1 MKKGLIIAIDGPA
14 ASGKSTTAQLLAQKL
29 GYVYIDTGAMYRACA
44 LKAKKMGIDINDE
57 ESIREL
63 LDDIDIRIENH
74 NSKNRIFLDG
84 EDVSEDIRADDI
96 SALASAISAIPAVR
110 YKMVELQR
118 KMGEKGGV
126 ILDGRDIGT
135 FVFPTAEVKFFLT
148 ASPEVRAKR
157 RWLELQQKGINKDF
171 SEVLAD
177 LVKRDNNDSQRALA
191 PLKKAD
197 DAIEVD
203 TSNMTIEE
211 QTDFLYQIICSRME
225 EECKCS

>member
-74 NSKNRIFLDG
+74 NSKNRIYLDG

-157 RWLELQQKGINKDF
+157 RWLELKQKGVNKDF

-211 QTDFLYQIICSRME
+211 QTDCLYQIIRSRME

>member
-14 ASGKSTTAQLLAQKL
+14 ASGKSTTAQFLAEKL

-63 LDDIDIRIENH
+63 LDNIDIRIENH
-74 NSKNRIFLDG
+74 HSKNRIFLDG

-135 FVFPTAEVKFFLT
+135 YVFPTAEVKFFLT

-211 QTDFLYQIICSRME
+211 QTDYLYQIIRSRME

>member
-1 MKKGLIIAIDGPA
+1 MEKGLIIAIDGPA
-14 ASGKSTTAQLLAQKL
+14 ASGKSTTAQLLAKKL
-29 GYVYIDTGAMYRACA
+29 GYLYIDTGAMYRACA

-57 ESIREL
+57 ESIRNL
-63 LDDIDIRIENH
+63 LDFIDIQIEND
-74 NSKNRIFLDG
+74 NSKNRILLDG

-96 SALASAISAIPAVR
+96 SSLASAISAIPAVR

-118 KMGEKGGV
+118 KMGEKGSV

-135 FVFPTAEVKFFLT
+135 FVFPDAEVKFFLT
-148 ASPEVRAKR
+148 ASPEIRAKR
-157 RWLELQQKGINKDF
+157 RWLELQQKGIDKNF

-191 PLKKAD
+191 PLKKAE
-197 DAIEVD
+197 DAIEID

-211 QTDFLYQIICSRME
+211 QTDCLYQIICSRME

>member
-1 MKKGLIIAIDGPA
+1 MEKGLIIAIDGPA
-14 ASGKSTTAQLLAQKL
+14 ASGKSTTAQLLAKKL
-29 GYVYIDTGAMYRACA
+29 GYLYIDTGAMYRACA

-57 ESIREL
+57 ESIRNL
-63 LDDIDIRIENH
+63 LDFIDIQIEND
-74 NSKNRIFLDG
+74 NSKNRILLDG

-96 SALASAISAIPAVR
+96 SSLASAISAIPAVR

-118 KMGEKGGV
+118 KMGEKGSV

-135 FVFPTAEVKFFLT
+135 FVFPDAEVKFFLT
-148 ASPEVRAKR
+148 ASPEIRAKR
-157 RWLELQQKGINKDF
+157 RWLELQQKGIDKDF

-211 QTDFLYQIICSRME
+211 QTDCLYQIICSRME

>member
-74 NSKNRIFLDG
+74 NSKNRIYLDG

-211 QTDFLYQIICSRME
+211 QTDYLYQIICSRME

>member
-1 MKKGLIIAIDGPA
+1 MGKGLIIAIDGPA
-14 ASGKSTTAQLLAQKL
+14 ASGKSTTAQLLAKKL
-29 GYVYIDTGAMYRACA
+29 GYLYIDTGAMYRACA

-57 ESIREL
+57 ESIRNL
-63 LDDIDIRIENH
+63 LDFIDIQIEND
-74 NSKNRIFLDG
+74 NSKNRILLDG

-96 SALASAISAIPAVR
+96 SSLASAISAIPAVR

-118 KMGEKGGV
+118 KMGEKGSV

-135 FVFPTAEVKFFLT
+135 FVFPDAEVKFFLT
-148 ASPEVRAKR
+148 ASPEIRAKR
-157 RWLELQQKGINKDF
+157 RWLELQQKGIDKDF

-191 PLKKAD
+191 PLKKAE
-197 DAIEVD
+197 DAIEID

-211 QTDFLYQIICSRME
+211 QTETLYKIILSKLE

>member
-157 RWLELQQKGINKDF
+157 RWLELKQKGVNKDF

>member
-1 MKKGLIIAIDGPA
+1 MEKGLIIAIDGPA
-14 ASGKSTTAQLLAQKL
+14 ASGKSTTAQLLAEKL

-74 NSKNRIFLDG
+74 NSKNRIYLDG

-157 RWLELQQKGINKDF
+157 RWLELKQKGVNKDF

-177 LVKRDNNDSQRALA
+177 LVKRDNKDSQRALA

-211 QTDFLYQIICSRME
+211 QTDYLYQIICSRME

>member
-1 MKKGLIIAIDGPA
+1 MEKGLIIAIDGPA
-14 ASGKSTTAQLLAQKL
+14 ASGKSTTAQLLAKKL
-29 GYVYIDTGAMYRACA
+29 GYLYIDTGAMYRACA

-57 ESIREL
+57 ESIRNL
-63 LDDIDIRIENH
+63 LDFIDIRIEND
-74 NSKNRIFLDG
+74 NSKNRILLDG

-96 SALASAISAIPAVR
+96 SSLASAISAIPAVR

-118 KMGEKGGV
+118 KMGEKGSV

-135 FVFPTAEVKFFLT
+135 FVFPDAEVKFFLT
-148 ASPEVRAKR
+148 ASPEIRAKR
-157 RWLELQQKGINKDF
+157 RWLELQQKGIDKDF

-191 PLKKAD
+191 PLKKAE
-197 DAIEVD
+197 DAIEID

-211 QTDFLYQIICSRME
+211 QTETLYKIILSKLE

>member
-157 RWLELQQKGINKDF
+157 RWLELKQKGVNKDF

-197 DAIEVD
+197 DAIEID

-211 QTDFLYQIICSRME
+211 QTDCLYQIIRSRME

>member
-14 ASGKSTTAQLLAQKL
+14 ASGKSTTAQFLAEKL

-63 LDDIDIRIENH
+63 LDNIDIRIENH
-74 NSKNRIFLDG
+74 HSKNRIFLDG

-135 FVFPTAEVKFFLT
+135 FVFPSAEVKFFLT
-148 ASPEVRAKR
+148 ASPEIRAKR

-211 QTDFLYQIICSRME
+211 QTDYLYQIIRSRME

>member
-1 MKKGLIIAIDGPA
+1 MKKGFIIAIDGPA
-14 ASGKSTTAQLLAQKL
+14 ASGKSTTAQLLAEKL

-74 NSKNRIFLDG
+74 NSKNRIYLDG

-148 ASPEVRAKR
+148 ANPEVRAKR

-211 QTDFLYQIICSRME
+211 QTDYLYQIIRSRME

>member
-14 ASGKSTTAQLLAQKL
+14 ASGKSTTAQLLAEKL

-211 QTDFLYQIICSRME
+211 QTDYLYQIIRSRME

>member
-74 NSKNRIFLDG
+74 NSKNRIYLDG

-157 RWLELQQKGINKDF
+157 RWLELKQKGVNKDF

-177 LVKRDNNDSQRALA
+177 LVKRDNKDSQRALA

-211 QTDFLYQIICSRME
+211 QTDCLYQIICSRME

>member
-148 ASPEVRAKR
+148 ANPEVRAKR

-177 LVKRDNNDSQRALA
+177 LVKRDNKDSQRALA

-211 QTDFLYQIICSRME
+211 QTDCLYQIICSRME
-225 EECKCS
+225 EECKSS

>member
-1 MKKGLIIAIDGPA
+1 MKKGFIIAIDGPA
-14 ASGKSTTAQLLAQKL
+14 ASGKSTTAQLLAEKL

-135 FVFPTAEVKFFLT
+135 FVFPSAEVKFFLT

-157 RWLELQQKGINKDF
+157 RWLELKQKGINKDF

-203 TSNMTIEE
+203 TSNITIEE
-211 QTDFLYQIICSRME
+211 QTDYLYQIIRSRME
-225 EECKCS
+225 EECKSS

>member
-1 MKKGLIIAIDGPA
+1 MEKGLIIAIDGPA
-14 ASGKSTTAQLLAQKL
+14 ASGKSTTAQLLAKKL
-29 GYVYIDTGAMYRACA
+29 GYLYIDTGAMYRACA

-57 ESIREL
+57 ESIRNL
-63 LDDIDIRIENH
+63 LDFIDIQIEND
-74 NSKNRIFLDG
+74 NSKNRILLDG

-96 SALASAISAIPAVR
+96 SSLASAISAIPAVR

-118 KMGEKGGV
+118 KMGEKGSV

-135 FVFPTAEVKFFLT
+135 FVFPDAEVKFFLT
-148 ASPEVRAKR
+148 ASPEIRAKR
-157 RWLELQQKGINKDF
+157 RWLEQKQKGIDKNF

-177 LVKRDNNDSQRALA
+177 LVKRDNNDSQRALENI
-191 PLKKAD
+191 KKAEY
-197 DAIEVD
+197 AIEID

-211 QTDFLYQIICSRME
+211 QTETLYKIILSKLE

>member
-14 ASGKSTTAQLLAQKL
+14 ASGKSTTAQLLAEKL

-74 NSKNRIFLDG
+74 NSKNRIYLDG

-157 RWLELQQKGINKDF
+157 RWLELKQKGVNKDF

-177 LVKRDNNDSQRALA
+177 LVKRDNKDSQRALA

-211 QTDFLYQIICSRME
+211 QTDYLYQIICSRME

>member
-1 MKKGLIIAIDGPA
+1 MGKGLIIAIDGPA
-14 ASGKSTTAQLLAQKL
+14 ASGKSTTAQLLAKKL
-29 GYVYIDTGAMYRACA
+29 GYLYIDTGAMYRACA
-44 LKAKKMGIDINDE
+44 LKAKKLGIDINDE
-57 ESIREL
+57 ESIRNL
-63 LDDIDIRIENH
+63 LDYIDIRIENN
-74 NSKNRIFLDG
+74 NSKNRILLDG

-118 KMGEKGGV
+118 KMGEKGSV

-135 FVFPTAEVKFFLT
+135 FVFPDAEVKFFLT
-148 ASPEVRAKR
+148 ASPEIRAKR
-157 RWLELQQKGINKDF
+157 RWLELQQKGIDKDF

-191 PLKKAD
+191 PLKKAE
-197 DAIEVD
+197 DAIEID

-211 QTDFLYQIICSRME
+211 QTETLYKIILSRLE

>member
-14 ASGKSTTAQLLAQKL
+14 ASGKSTTAQLLAEKL

-211 QTDFLYQIICSRME
+211 QTDCLYQIIRSRME

>member
-84 EDVSEDIRADDI
+84 EEVSEDIRADDI

-157 RWLELQQKGINKDF
+157 RWLELKQKGINKDF

-211 QTDFLYQIICSRME
+211 QTDCLYQIIRSRME

>member
-1 MKKGLIIAIDGPA
+1 MGKGLIIAIDGPA

-74 NSKNRIFLDG
+74 NSKNRIYLDG

-211 QTDFLYQIICSRME
+211 QTDYLYQIICSRME

>member
-14 ASGKSTTAQLLAQKL
+14 ASGKSTTAQLLAEKL

-135 FVFPTAEVKFFLT
+135 FVFPSAEVKFFLT

-157 RWLELQQKGINKDF
+157 RWLELKQKGINKDF

-203 TSNMTIEE
+203 TSNITIEE
-211 QTDFLYQIICSRME
+211 QTDYLYQIIRSRME

>member
-1 MKKGLIIAIDGPA
+1 MKKGFIIAIDGPA
-14 ASGKSTTAQLLAQKL
+14 ASGKSTTAQLLAEKL

-135 FVFPTAEVKFFLT
+135 FVFPSAEVKFFLT

-157 RWLELQQKGINKDF
+157 RWLELKQKGINKDF

-203 TSNMTIEE
+203 TSNITIEE
-211 QTDFLYQIICSRME
+211 QTDYLYQIIRSRME

>member
-1 MKKGLIIAIDGPA
+1 MEKGLIIAIDGPA
-14 ASGKSTTAQLLAQKL
+14 ASGKSTTAQLLAKKL
-29 GYVYIDTGAMYRACA
+29 GYLYIDTGAMYRACA

-57 ESIREL
+57 ESIRNL
-63 LDDIDIRIENH
+63 LDFIDIRIEND
-74 NSKNRIFLDG
+74 NSKNRILLDG

-96 SALASAISAIPAVR
+96 SSLASAISAIPAVR

-118 KMGEKGGV
+118 KMGEKGSV

-135 FVFPTAEVKFFLT
+135 FVFPDAEVKFFLT
-148 ASPEVRAKR
+148 ASPEIRAKR
-157 RWLELQQKGINKDF
+157 RWLELQQKGIDKNF

-191 PLKKAD
+191 PLKKAE
-197 DAIEVD
+197 DAIEID

-211 QTDFLYQIICSRME
+211 QTETLYKIILSKLE

>member
-74 NSKNRIFLDG
+74 NSKNRIYLDG

-157 RWLELQQKGINKDF
+157 RWLELKQKGVNKDF

-177 LVKRDNNDSQRALA
+177 LVKRDNKDSQRALA

-211 QTDFLYQIICSRME
+211 QTDYLYQIICSRME

>member
-191 PLKKAD
+191 HIKKAD

-211 QTDFLYQIICSRME
+211 QTDYLYQIICSRME

>member
-1 MKKGLIIAIDGPA
+1 MGKGLIIAIDGPA
-14 ASGKSTTAQLLAQKL
+14 ASGKSTTAQLLAKKL
-29 GYVYIDTGAMYRACA
+29 GYLYIDTGAMYRACA

-57 ESIREL
+57 ESIRNL
-63 LDDIDIRIENH
+63 LDFIDIQIEND
-74 NSKNRIFLDG
+74 NSKNRILLDG

-96 SALASAISAIPAVR
+96 SSLASAISAIPAVR

-118 KMGEKGGV
+118 KMGEKGSV

-135 FVFPTAEVKFFLT
+135 FVFPDAEVKFFLT
-148 ASPEVRAKR
+148 ASPEIRAKR

-191 PLKKAD
+191 PLKKAE
-197 DAIEVD
+197 DAIEID

-211 QTDFLYQIICSRME
+211 QTETLYKIILSKLE

>member
-157 RWLELQQKGINKDF
+157 RWLELKQKGINKDF

-211 QTDFLYQIICSRME
+211 QTDCLYQIIRSRME

>member
-148 ASPEVRAKR
+148 ANPEVRAKR

-177 LVKRDNNDSQRALA
+177 LVKRDNKDSQRALA

-211 QTDFLYQIICSRME
+211 QTDCLYQIICSRME

>member
-74 NSKNRIFLDG
+74 NSKNRIYLDG

-157 RWLELQQKGINKDF
+157 RWLELKQKGINKDF

-211 QTDFLYQIICSRME
+211 QTDCLYQIIRSRME

>member
-44 LKAKKMGIDINDE
+44 LKAKKMGIDFNDE

-135 FVFPTAEVKFFLT
+135 LYFPLLRLSSF
-148 ASPEVRAKR
+148 
-157 RWLELQQKGINKDF
+157 
-171 SEVLAD
+171 
-177 LVKRDNNDSQRALA
+177 
-191 PLKKAD
+191 
-197 DAIEVD
+197 
-203 TSNMTIEE
+203 
-211 QTDFLYQIICSRME
+211 
-225 EECKCS
+225 

>member
-1 MKKGLIIAIDGPA
+1 MEKGLIIAIDGPA
-14 ASGKSTTAQLLAQKL
+14 ASGKSTSAQLLAKKL
-29 GYVYIDTGAMYRACA
+29 GYLYIDTGAMYRACA

-57 ESIREL
+57 ESIRNL
-63 LDDIDIRIENH
+63 LDFIDIQIEND
-74 NSKNRIFLDG
+74 NSKNRILLDG

-96 SALASAISAIPAVR
+96 SSLASAISAIPAVR

-118 KMGEKGGV
+118 KMGEKGSV

-135 FVFPTAEVKFFLT
+135 FVFPDAEVKFFLT
-148 ASPEVRAKR
+148 ASPEIRAKR
-157 RWLELQQKGINKDF
+157 RWLELQQKGIDKDF

-191 PLKKAD
+191 PLKKAE
-197 DAIEVD
+197 DAIEID

-211 QTDFLYQIICSRME
+211 QTETLYKIILSKLE

>member
-14 ASGKSTTAQLLAQKL
+14 ASGKSTTAQLLAEKL

-135 FVFPTAEVKFFLT
+135 FVFPSAEVKFFLT

-157 RWLELQQKGINKDF
+157 RWLELKQKGINKDF

-211 QTDFLYQIICSRME
+211 QTDYLYQIIRSRME

>member
-1 MKKGLIIAIDGPA
+1 
-14 ASGKSTTAQLLAQKL
+14 
-29 GYVYIDTGAMYRACA
+29 
-44 LKAKKMGIDINDE
+44 
-57 ESIREL
+57 
-63 LDDIDIRIENH
+63 
-74 NSKNRIFLDG
+74 
-84 EDVSEDIRADDI
+84 
-96 SALASAISAIPAVR
+96 
-110 YKMVELQR
+110 MVELQR

-157 RWLELQQKGINKDF
+157 RWLELKQKGVNKDF

-177 LVKRDNNDSQRALA
+177 LVKRDNKDSQRALA

-211 QTDFLYQIICSRME
+211 QTDYLYQIICSRME

>member
-1 MKKGLIIAIDGPA
+1 MKKGFIIAIDGPA
-14 ASGKSTTAQLLAQKL
+14 ASGKSTTAQLLAEKL

-135 FVFPTAEVKFFLT
+135 FVFPSAEVKFFLT

-157 RWLELQQKGINKDF
+157 RWLELKQKGINKDF

-211 QTDFLYQIICSRME
+211 QTDCLYQIICSRME